1 MRDELKSVFK
11 YLLDFAKHPEQYN
24 DDMIAYLK
32 VEQVIPLLEYVD
44 NLNKEIEKL
53 REENLLLRAS
63 EPMSKLA
70 EDYGY
75 KAEVEK
81 LNRLIL
87 QKEQKWEKWTTEKQI
102 LSSKMSDYLCKYQNI
117 KREYTKQ
124 IKISTDRKKE
134 IERLNNKI
142 NSIFSNFEQFINSN
156 KNDTI
161 DDFFIVLRLSEVVEF
176 YNDLK
181 EVIKSE

>member
-1 MRDELKSVFK
+1 M
-11 YLLDFAKHPEQYN
+11 N
-24 DDMIAYLK
+24 DWV
-32 VEQVIPLLEYVD
+32 VETPLFEEDLMNNRVVMLNQVGVNRVVEIIKEKD
-44 NLNKEIEKL
+44 KEIEKL

-63 EPMSKLA
+63 EPMSKLQ

-81 LNRLIL
+81 LNRLIS

-134 IERLNNKI
+134 IERLENIIKEAREYIKEACWLDEVNKP
-142 NSIFSNFEQFINSN
+142 NSLGHKQTM
-156 KNDTI
+156 K
-161 DDFFIVLRLSEVVEF
+161 VLEILDKGE
-176 YNDLK
+176 
-181 EVIKSE
+181 